1 MNPETRNLVAAI
13 SLSMTVLI
21 GYQLFFVEPNQV
33 NQDQSQQQETIKNSD
48 NSPNITIP
56 SNGNGG
62 ALNSD
67 NIEKIETKLVPRVS
81 LMSKEVLGS
90 ISLRGAKIDD
100 VTLTQYKEKLD
111 KDSKLIKLLKKSN
124 NSGSY
129 FIQFG
134 WMLAPNS
141 NPIKVP
147 DNKTIWKSSKQIL
160 TPDDDITLSWDNGEG
175 VKFFQDIS
183 IDNTFM
189 FTVNQRVVNNT
200 KKVVSLHPYGL
211 ISRNG
216 EPETTKFFV
225 LHEGPLGVFNSALED
240 GYSYEDLISAEEDGK
255 RLKDKDIKIN
265 TTEAGGWTGF
275 TDKYWLTALIPNQ
288 NENVDFRYKY
298 FPKSDIFQTDYYGSK
313 IEIKPN
319 SKAEILSRAFA
330 GAKRLV
336 LLDDYEEKFNI
347 KYFDKAIDFGW
358 FYFLTKPFFYALSWA
373 NDYLGN
379 FGLAILA
386 VTVLVKLVFFP
397 LANKSYKS
405 MAKMRNLAPEIK
417 KLRERV
423 GDDRQKLNQEMMN
436 LYKKEKVNPAAGCL
450 PILVQ
455 IPVFFALYKVLFVS
469 IEMRQTPFFGWI
481 KDLSVADPTSI
492 LNLFGL
498 LPYSTSML
506 PDFLNLGVWPLLMG
520 VTMFLQ
526 QRLNPTPPDP
536 IQAKIF
542 AWMPVA
548 FTFLLATFP
557 AGLVIYWTWNNLL
570 SICQQWL
577 IMNGM
582 KKKTK

>member
-13 SLSMTVLI
+13 SLSMAVLI
-21 GYQLFFVEPNQV
+21 GYQLLFVDPKKDQIIQENIV
-33 NQDQSQQQETIKNSD
+33 NNLSD
-48 NSPNITIP
+48 NSNIPIP
-56 SNGNGG
+56 SND
-62 ALNSD
+62 NSLTVTSED
-67 NIEKIETKLVPRVS
+67 GKTENFKNVPRVLLNS
-81 LMSKEVLGS
+81 NETSGS
-90 ISLRGAKIDD
+90 ISLKGARIDD
-100 VTLTQYKEKLD
+100 ITLTQYRETLD
-111 KDSKLIKLLKKSN
+111 ADSSLINLLLKSN
-124 NSGSY
+124 EKNPY
-129 FIQFG
+129 FIEHG
-134 WMLAPNS
+134 WSSPDGL
-141 NPIKVP
+141 KVP
-147 DNKTIWKSSKQIL
+147 NGKTLWKSSKNL
-160 TPDDDITLSWDNGEG
+160 LSPDTSITLSWDNGEG
-175 VKFFQDIS
+175 IIFYQDIS
-183 IDNTFM
+183 VDDTFM
-189 FTVNQRVVNNT
+189 FTINQRVKNNT
-200 KKVVSLHPYGL
+200 NNAVTLYPYGL
-211 ISRNG
+211 IRRTG

-225 LHEGPLGVFNSALED
+225 LHEGPLGVFD
-240 GYSYEDLISAEEDGK
+240 GTLSEKSYEDLADSGQKGINIKPAES
-255 RLKDKDIKIN
+255 
-265 TTEAGGWTGF
+265 GGWTGL
-275 TDKYWLTALIPNQ
+275 TDKYWMTALLPDQ
-288 NENVDFRYKY
+288 NEKYSFTYRYLNSSGGQY
-298 FPKSDIFQTDYYGSK
+298 QTDFLGKAVK
-313 IEIKPN
+313 IQAKSEGN
-319 SKAEILSRAFA
+319 FLSRTFA
-330 GAKRLV
+330 GAKRLA
-336 LLDDYEEKFNI
+336 LFDDYEERFNV
-347 KYFDKAIDFGW
+347 KHFDLAIDFGW

-386 VTVLVKLVFFP
+386 ITVLVKIVFFP

-405 MAKMRNLAPEIK
+405 MAKMRNLSPEIQ

-481 KDLSVADPTSI
+481 KDLSVQDPTSI

-498 LPYSTSML
+498 LPYSTSIF
-506 PDFLNLGVWPLLMG
+506 PDFLNLGIWPLLMG

-582 KKKTK
+582 KKKPK

>member
-13 SLSMTVLI
+13 SLSMAVLI
-21 GYQLFFVEPNQV
+21 GYQLLFVDPKKDQIIQENVV
-33 NQDQSQQQETIKNSD
+33 NNLSD
-48 NSPNITIP
+48 SSNIPIP
-56 SNGNGG
+56 SND
-62 ALNSD
+62 NSLTVTSE
-67 NIEKIETKLVPRVS
+67 NNKTEKFKNVPRVQLNS
-81 LMSKEVLGS
+81 NETSGS
-90 ISLRGAKIDD
+90 ISLKGARIDD
-100 VTLTQYKEKLD
+100 ITLTQYRETLD
-111 KDSKLIKLLKKSN
+111 ADSSLINLLLKSN
-124 NSGSY
+124 EKNPY
-129 FIQFG
+129 FIEHG
-134 WMLAPNS
+134 WSSPDGL
-141 NPIKVP
+141 KVP
-147 DNKTIWKSSKQIL
+147 NGKTLWKSSKNL
-160 TPDDDITLSWDNGEG
+160 LSPDTSITLSWDNGEG
-175 VKFFQDIS
+175 IIFYQDIS
-183 IDNTFM
+183 VDDTFM
-189 FTVNQRVVNNT
+189 FTINQRVKNNT
-200 KKVVSLHPYGL
+200 NNAVTLYPYGL
-211 ISRNG
+211 IRRTG

-225 LHEGPLGVFNSALED
+225 LHEGPLGVFD
-240 GYSYEDLISAEEDGK
+240 GTLSEKSYEDLAESGQK
-255 RLKDKDIKIN
+255 GINIKPA
-265 TTEAGGWTGF
+265 ESGGWTGL
-275 TDKYWLTALIPNQ
+275 TDKYWMTALLPDQ
-288 NENVDFRYKY
+288 NEKYSFTYRYLNSSGGQYQTDFLGKAVKIQ
-298 FPKSDIFQTDYYGSK
+298 PKSEGNF
-313 IEIKPN
+313 
-319 SKAEILSRAFA
+319 LSRTFA
-330 GAKRLV
+330 GAKRLA
-336 LLDDYEEKFNI
+336 LFDDYEERFNV
-347 KYFDKAIDFGW
+347 KHFDLAIDFGW

-386 VTVLVKLVFFP
+386 ITVLVKIVFFP

-405 MAKMRNLAPEIK
+405 MAKMRNLSPEIQ

-481 KDLSVADPTSI
+481 KDLSVQDPTSI

-498 LPYSTSML
+498 LPYSTSIF
-506 PDFLNLGVWPLLMG
+506 PDFLNLGIWPLLMG

-570 SICQQWL
+570 SICQKWL

>member
-13 SLSMTVLI
+13 SLSMAVLI
-21 GYQLFFVEPNQV
+21 GYQLLFVDPKKDQIIQENVV
-33 NQDQSQQQETIKNSD
+33 NNLSD
-48 NSPNITIP
+48 NSNIPIP
-56 SNGNGG
+56 SND
-62 ALNSD
+62 NSLTVTSED
-67 NIEKIETKLVPRVS
+67 GKTENFKNVPRVLLNS
-81 LMSKEVLGS
+81 NETSGS
-90 ISLRGAKIDD
+90 ISLKGARIDD
-100 VTLTQYKEKLD
+100 ITLTQYRETLD
-111 KDSKLIKLLKKSN
+111 ANSSLINLLLKSN
-124 NSGSY
+124 EKNPY
-129 FIQFG
+129 FIEHG
-134 WMLAPNS
+134 WSSPDGL
-141 NPIKVP
+141 KVP
-147 DNKTIWKSSKQIL
+147 NGKTLWKSSKNL
-160 TPDDDITLSWDNGEG
+160 LSPDTSITLSWDNGEG
-175 VKFFQDIS
+175 IIFYQDIS
-183 IDNTFM
+183 VDDTFM
-189 FTVNQRVVNNT
+189 FTINQRVKNNT
-200 KKVVSLHPYGL
+200 NNAVTLYPYGL
-211 ISRNG
+211 IRRTG

-225 LHEGPLGVFNSALED
+225 LHEGPLGVFD
-240 GYSYEDLISAEEDGK
+240 GTLSEKSYEDLAESGQK
-255 RLKDKDIKIN
+255 GINIKPV
-265 TTEAGGWTGF
+265 ESGGWTGL
-275 TDKYWLTALIPNQ
+275 TDKYWMTALLPDQ
-288 NENVDFRYKY
+288 NEKYSFTYRYLNSSGGQY
-298 FPKSDIFQTDYYGSK
+298 QTDFLGKAVK
-313 IEIKPN
+313 IQAKSEGN
-319 SKAEILSRAFA
+319 FLSRTFA
-330 GAKRLV
+330 GAKRLA
-336 LLDDYEEKFNI
+336 LFDDYEERFNV
-347 KYFDKAIDFGW
+347 KHFDLAIDFGW

-386 VTVLVKLVFFP
+386 ITVLVKIVFFP

-405 MAKMRNLAPEIK
+405 MAKMRNLSPEIQ

-481 KDLSVADPTSI
+481 KDLSVQDPTSI

-498 LPYSTSML
+498 LPYSTSIF
-506 PDFLNLGVWPLLMG
+506 PDFLNLGIWPLLMG

-582 KKKTK
+582 KKKSK

>member
-1 MNPETRNLVAAI
+1 MNPETRNLVLAI

-21 GYQLFFVEPNQV
+21 GYQLFFVEPVKV
-33 NQDQSQQQETIKNSD
+33 NKDQYQQENVAKNLNDSSNIPIPSSGNSGVLHSD
-48 NSPNITIP
+48 NDKTIEVK
-56 SNGNGG
+56 S
-62 ALNSD
+62 
-67 NIEKIETKLVPRVS
+67 VPRVS
-81 LMSKEVLGS
+81 LISKEVAGS
-90 ISLRGAKIDD
+90 ISLRGARIDD
-100 VTLTQYKEKLD
+100 ITLTQYRETLD
-111 KDSKLIKLLKKSN
+111 PESSLINLLLKSN
-124 NSGSY
+124 ESNPY
-129 FIQFG
+129 FITFG
-134 WMLAPNS
+134 WSSPDNV
-141 NPIKVP
+141 KVP
-147 DNKTIWKSSKQIL
+147 DGKTLWKSSKGVL
-160 TPDDDITLSWDNGEG
+160 SPDTNVTLSWDNGEG
-175 VKFFQDIS
+175 ITFYQDIS
-183 IDNTFM
+183 IDDTFM
-189 FTVNQRVVNNT
+189 FTVNQRVLNNS
-200 KKVVSLHPYGL
+200 KKSITLYPYGL
-211 ISRNG
+211 IRRTG
-216 EPETTKFFV
+216 EPDTTKFFV
-225 LHEGPLGVFNSALED
+225 LHEGPLGVFD
-240 GYSYEDLISAEEDGK
+240 GTLSEKSYEDLSDAGK
-255 RLKDKDIKIN
+255 KGLNIKP
-265 TTEAGGWTGF
+265 TEAGGWIGL
-275 TDKYWLTALIPNQ
+275 TDKYWMTALLPDQ
-288 NENVDFRYKY
+288 KENYNFTYRHLKSNGGQYQTDFLGTAVKID
-298 FPKSDIFQTDYYGSK
+298 PKSQGEF
-313 IEIKPN
+313 
-319 SKAEILSRAFA
+319 LSRSFA
-330 GAKRLV
+330 GAKRLA
-336 LLDDYEEKFNI
+336 LFDDYEERFNI
-347 KYFDKAIDFGW
+347 KHFDLAIDFGW

-386 VTVLVKLVFFP
+386 ITVAVKLVFFP

-405 MAKMRNLAPEIK
+405 MAKMRNLSPEIK
-417 KLRERV
+417 KLRDRV

-481 KDLSVADPTSI
+481 KDLSVADPTSMF
-492 LNLFGL
+492 NLFGL

-582 KKKTK
+582 KKKAN

>member
-13 SLSMTVLI
+13 SLSMAVLI
-21 GYQLFFVEPNQV
+21 GYQLFFVDIKK
-33 NQDQSQQQETIKNSD
+33 DQYQQEIIAENVGDS
-48 NSPNITIP
+48 SNIPIP
-56 SNGNGG
+56 SNDNSGI
-62 ALNSD
+62 LNTE
-67 NIEKIETKLVPRVS
+67 NTKSTVVTTVPRVS
-81 LMSKEVLGS
+81 VISKEVTGS
-90 ISLRGAKIDD
+90 ISLKGARIDD
-100 VTLTQYKEKLD
+100 VTLSQYRETLD
-111 KDSKLIKLLKKSN
+111 PDSNLIDLLLKSN
-124 NSGSY
+124 ERNPY
-129 FIQFG
+129 FLEFG
-134 WMLAPNS
+134 WSSPDGV
-141 NPIKVP
+141 KVP
-147 DNKTIWKSSKQIL
+147 NGKTLWKASKAIL
-160 TPDDDITLSWDNGEG
+160 SPDSNVTLSWDNGEG
-175 VKFFQDIS
+175 VVFYQDIS
-183 IDNTFM
+183 IDDTFM
-189 FTVNQRVVNNT
+189 FTVNQRVKNNSKNLIT
-200 KKVVSLHPYGL
+200 LYPYGL
-211 ISRNG
+211 IRRTG
-216 EPETTKFFV
+216 EPETTRFFV
-225 LHEGPLGVFNSALED
+225 LHEGPLGVFD
-240 GYSYEDLISAEEDGK
+240 GTLSEKSYEDLEDAGK
-255 RLKDKDIKIN
+255 KGINIKPL
-265 TTEAGGWTGF
+265 EAGGWIGL
-275 TDKYWLTALIPNQ
+275 TDKYWLTALLPDQ
-288 NENVDFRYKY
+288 KE
-298 FPKSDIFQTDYYGSK
+298 IFNFTYRHLNSNGGQYQTDFLGKAIK
-313 IEIKPN
+313 IKSN
-319 SKAEILSRAFA
+319 SQGESLSRAFA
-330 GAKRLV
+330 GAKRLT
-336 LLDDYEEKFNI
+336 LFDDYEERFDI
-347 KYFDKAIDFGW
+347 KHFDLAIDFGW

-386 VTVLVKLVFFP
+386 ITVIVKLVFFP

-405 MAKMRNLAPEIK
+405 MAKMRNLGPEIK

-481 KDLSVADPTSI
+481 KDLSVADPTSMF
-492 LNLFGL
+492 NLFGL

-506 PDFLNLGVWPLLMG
+506 PDFLNLGIWPLLMG

>member
-13 SLSMTVLI
+13 SLSMAVLI
-21 GYQLFFVEPNQV
+21 GYQLFFVDIKK
-33 NQDQSQQQETIKNSD
+33 DQYQQEIIAENVGDS
-48 NSPNITIP
+48 SNIPIP
-56 SNGNGG
+56 SNDNSGI
-62 ALNSD
+62 LNTE
-67 NIEKIETKLVPRVS
+67 NTKSTVVTTVPRVS
-81 LMSKEVLGS
+81 VISKEVTGS
-90 ISLRGAKIDD
+90 ISLKGARIDD
-100 VTLTQYKEKLD
+100 VTLSQYRETLD
-111 KDSKLIKLLKKSN
+111 PDSNLIDLLLKSN
-124 NSGSY
+124 ERNPY
-129 FIQFG
+129 FLEFG
-134 WMLAPNS
+134 WSSPDGV
-141 NPIKVP
+141 KVP
-147 DNKTIWKSSKQIL
+147 NGKTLWKASKEIL
-160 TPDDDITLSWDNGEG
+160 SPDSNVTLSWDNGEG
-175 VKFFQDIS
+175 VVFYQDIS
-183 IDNTFM
+183 IDDTFM
-189 FTVNQRVVNNT
+189 FTVNQRVKNNSKNLIT
-200 KKVVSLHPYGL
+200 LYPYGL
-211 ISRNG
+211 IRRTG
-216 EPETTKFFV
+216 EPETTRFFV
-225 LHEGPLGVFNSALED
+225 LHEGPLGVFD
-240 GYSYEDLISAEEDGK
+240 GTLTEKSYEDLEDAGK
-255 RLKDKDIKIN
+255 KGINIKPL
-265 TTEAGGWTGF
+265 EAGGWIGL
-275 TDKYWLTALIPNQ
+275 TDKYWLTALLPDQ
-288 NENVDFRYKY
+288 KE
-298 FPKSDIFQTDYYGSK
+298 IFNFTYRHLNSSGGQYQTDFLGKAIK
-313 IEIKPN
+313 IQSN
-319 SKAEILSRAFA
+319 SQGEFLSRAFA
-330 GAKRLV
+330 GAKRLT
-336 LLDDYEEKFNI
+336 LFDDYEERFNI
-347 KYFDKAIDFGW
+347 KHFDLAIDFGW

-386 VTVLVKLVFFP
+386 ITVLVKLVFFP

>member
-13 SLSMTVLI
+13 SLSMAVLI
-21 GYQLFFVEPNQV
+21 GYQLLFVDPKKDQIIQENVV
-33 NQDQSQQQETIKNSD
+33 NNLSD
-48 NSPNITIP
+48 SSNIPIP
-56 SNGNGG
+56 SND
-62 ALNSD
+62 NSLTVTSE
-67 NIEKIETKLVPRVS
+67 NNKTEKFKNVPRVQLNS
-81 LMSKEVLGS
+81 NETSGS
-90 ISLRGAKIDD
+90 ISLKGARIDD
-100 VTLTQYKEKLD
+100 ITLTQYRETLD
-111 KDSKLIKLLKKSN
+111 ADSSLINLLLKSN
-124 NSGSY
+124 EKNPY
-129 FIQFG
+129 FIEHG
-134 WMLAPNS
+134 WSSPDGL
-141 NPIKVP
+141 KVP
-147 DNKTIWKSSKQIL
+147 NGKTLWKSSKNL
-160 TPDDDITLSWDNGEG
+160 LSPDTSITLSWDNGEG
-175 VKFFQDIS
+175 IIFYQDIS
-183 IDNTFM
+183 VDDTFM
-189 FTVNQRVVNNT
+189 FTINQRVKNNT
-200 KKVVSLHPYGL
+200 NNAVTLYPYGL
-211 ISRNG
+211 IRRTG

-225 LHEGPLGVFNSALED
+225 LHEGPLGVFD
-240 GYSYEDLISAEEDGK
+240 GTLSEKSYEDLADSGQKGIN
-255 RLKDKDIKIN
+255 IKP
-265 TTEAGGWTGF
+265 TESGGWTGL
-275 TDKYWLTALIPNQ
+275 TDKYWMTALLPDQ
-288 NENVDFRYKY
+288 NEKYSFTYRYLNSSGGQYQTDFLGKAVKIQ
-298 FPKSDIFQTDYYGSK
+298 PKSEGNF
-313 IEIKPN
+313 
-319 SKAEILSRAFA
+319 LSRTFA
-330 GAKRLV
+330 GAKRLA
-336 LLDDYEEKFNI
+336 LFDDYEERFNV
-347 KYFDKAIDFGW
+347 KHFDLAIDFGW

-386 VTVLVKLVFFP
+386 ITVLVKIVFFP

-405 MAKMRNLAPEIK
+405 MAKMRNLSPEIQ

-481 KDLSVADPTSI
+481 KDLSVQDPTSI

-498 LPYSTSML
+498 LPYSTSIF
-506 PDFLNLGVWPLLMG
+506 PDFLNLGIWPLLMG

-582 KKKTK
+582 KKKPK

>member
-13 SLSMTVLI
+13 SLSMAVLI
-21 GYQLFFVEPNQV
+21 GYQLFFVDIKK
-33 NQDQSQQQETIKNSD
+33 DQYQQEIIAENVGDS
-48 NSPNITIP
+48 SNIPIP
-56 SNGNGG
+56 SNDNSGI
-62 ALNSD
+62 LNTE
-67 NIEKIETKLVPRVS
+67 NTKSTVVTTVPRVS
-81 LMSKEVLGS
+81 VISKEVTGS
-90 ISLRGAKIDD
+90 ISLKGARIDD
-100 VTLTQYKEKLD
+100 VTLSQYRETLD
-111 KDSKLIKLLKKSN
+111 PDSNLIDLLLKSN
-124 NSGSY
+124 ERNPY
-129 FIQFG
+129 FLEFG
-134 WMLAPNS
+134 WSSPDGV
-141 NPIKVP
+141 KVP
-147 DNKTIWKSSKQIL
+147 NGKTLWKASKAIL
-160 TPDDDITLSWDNGEG
+160 SPDSNVTLSWDNGEG
-175 VKFFQDIS
+175 VVFYQDIS
-183 IDNTFM
+183 IDDTFM
-189 FTVNQRVVNNT
+189 FTVNQRVKNNS
-200 KKVVSLHPYGL
+200 KKLVTLYPYGL
-211 ISRNG
+211 IRRTG
-216 EPETTKFFV
+216 EPDTTRFFV
-225 LHEGPLGVFNSALED
+225 LHEGPLGVFD
-240 GYSYEDLISAEEDGK
+240 GTLSEKSYEDLEDAGK
-255 RLKDKDIKIN
+255 KGINIKPL
-265 TTEAGGWTGF
+265 EAGGWIGL
-275 TDKYWLTALIPNQ
+275 TDKYWLTALLPDQ
-288 NENVDFRYKY
+288 KE
-298 FPKSDIFQTDYYGSK
+298 IFNFTYRHLNSNGGQYQTDFLGKAIK
-313 IEIKPN
+313 IKSN
-319 SKAEILSRAFA
+319 SQGESLSRAFA
-330 GAKRLV
+330 GAKRLT
-336 LLDDYEEKFNI
+336 LFDDYEERFDI
-347 KYFDKAIDFGW
+347 KHFDLAIDFGW

-386 VTVLVKLVFFP
+386 ITVIVKLVFFP

-405 MAKMRNLAPEIK
+405 MAKMRNLGPEIK

-481 KDLSVADPTSI
+481 KDLSVADPTSMF
-492 LNLFGL
+492 NLFGL

-506 PDFLNLGVWPLLMG
+506 PDFLNLGIWPLLMG

>member
-13 SLSMTVLI
+13 SLSMAVLI
-21 GYQLFFVEPNQV
+21 GYQLLFVDPKKDQV
-33 NQDQSQQQETIKNSD
+33 IQENVVNNLSD
-48 NSPNITIP
+48 NSNIPIP
-56 SNGNGG
+56 SND
-62 ALNSD
+62 NSLTVTSED
-67 NIEKIETKLVPRVS
+67 GKTENFKNVPRVLLNS
-81 LMSKEVLGS
+81 NETSGS
-90 ISLRGAKIDD
+90 ISLKGARIDD
-100 VTLTQYKEKLD
+100 ITLTQYRETLD
-111 KDSKLIKLLKKSN
+111 ADSSLINLLLKSN
-124 NSGSY
+124 EKNPY
-129 FIQFG
+129 FIEHG
-134 WMLAPNS
+134 WSSPDGL
-141 NPIKVP
+141 KVP
-147 DNKTIWKSSKQIL
+147 NGKTLWKSSKNL
-160 TPDDDITLSWDNGEG
+160 LSPDTSITLSWDNGEG
-175 VKFFQDIS
+175 IIFYQDIS
-183 IDNTFM
+183 VDDTFM
-189 FTVNQRVVNNT
+189 FTINQRVKNNT
-200 KKVVSLHPYGL
+200 NNAVTLYPYGL
-211 ISRNG
+211 IRRTG

-225 LHEGPLGVFNSALED
+225 LHEGPLGVFD
-240 GYSYEDLISAEEDGK
+240 GTLSEKSYEDLAESGQK
-255 RLKDKDIKIN
+255 GINIKPV
-265 TTEAGGWTGF
+265 ESGGWTGL
-275 TDKYWLTALIPNQ
+275 TDKYWMTALLPDQ
-288 NENVDFRYKY
+288 NEKYSFTYRYLNSSGGQY
-298 FPKSDIFQTDYYGSK
+298 QTDFLGKAVK
-313 IEIKPN
+313 IQAKSEGN
-319 SKAEILSRAFA
+319 FLSRTFA
-330 GAKRLV
+330 GAKRLA
-336 LLDDYEEKFNI
+336 LFDDYEERFNV
-347 KYFDKAIDFGW
+347 KHFDLAIDFGW

-386 VTVLVKLVFFP
+386 ITVLVKIVFFP

-405 MAKMRNLAPEIK
+405 MAKMRNLSPEIQ

-481 KDLSVADPTSI
+481 KDLSVQDPTSI

-498 LPYSTSML
+498 LPYSTSIF
-506 PDFLNLGVWPLLMG
+506 PDFLNLGIWPLLMG

-582 KKKTK
+582 KKKPK

>member
-13 SLSMTVLI
+13 SLSMAVLI
-21 GYQLFFVEPNQV
+21 GYQLLFVDPKK
-33 NQDQSQQQETIKNSD
+33 DQSIQENVVNNLSD
-48 NSPNITIP
+48 NSNIPIP
-56 SNGNGG
+56 SND
-62 ALNSD
+62 NSLTVTSEND
-67 NIEKIETKLVPRVS
+67 KTEKIKNVPRVLLNS
-81 LMSKEVLGS
+81 NETSGS
-90 ISLRGAKIDD
+90 ISLKGARIDD
-100 VTLTQYKEKLD
+100 ITLTQYRETLD
-111 KDSKLIKLLKKSN
+111 ADSSLINLLLKSN
-124 NSGSY
+124 EKNPY
-129 FIQFG
+129 FIEHG
-134 WMLAPNS
+134 WSSPDGL
-141 NPIKVP
+141 KVP
-147 DNKTIWKSSKQIL
+147 NGKTLWKSSKNL
-160 TPDDDITLSWDNGEG
+160 LSPDTSITLSWDNGEG
-175 VKFFQDIS
+175 IIFYQDIS
-183 IDNTFM
+183 VDDTFM
-189 FTVNQRVVNNT
+189 FTINQRVKNNT
-200 KKVVSLHPYGL
+200 NNAITLYPYGL
-211 ISRNG
+211 IRRTG

-225 LHEGPLGVFNSALED
+225 LHEGPLGVFD
-240 GYSYEDLISAEEDGK
+240 GTLSEKSYEDLAESGQK
-255 RLKDKDIKIN
+255 GINIKPA
-265 TTEAGGWTGF
+265 ESGGWTGL
-275 TDKYWLTALIPNQ
+275 TDKYWMTALLPDQ
-288 NENVDFRYKY
+288 NEKYSFTYRYLNSSGGQYQTDFLGKAVKIQ
-298 FPKSDIFQTDYYGSK
+298 PKSEGNF
-313 IEIKPN
+313 
-319 SKAEILSRAFA
+319 LSRTFA
-330 GAKRLV
+330 GAKRLA
-336 LLDDYEEKFNI
+336 LFDDYEERFNV
-347 KYFDKAIDFGW
+347 KHFDLAIDFGW

-386 VTVLVKLVFFP
+386 ITVLVKIVFFP

-405 MAKMRNLAPEIK
+405 MAKMRNLSPEIQ

-481 KDLSVADPTSI
+481 KDLSVQDPTSI

-498 LPYSTSML
+498 LPYSTSIF
-506 PDFLNLGVWPLLMG
+506 PDFLNLGIWPLLMG

-582 KKKTK
+582 KKKSK

>member
-13 SLSMTVLI
+13 SLSMAVLI
-21 GYQLFFVEPNQV
+21 GYQLLFVDPKKDQIIQENVV
-33 NQDQSQQQETIKNSD
+33 NNLSD
-48 NSPNITIP
+48 NSNIPIP
-56 SNGNGG
+56 SND
-62 ALNSD
+62 NSLTVTSED
-67 NIEKIETKLVPRVS
+67 DKTENFKNVPRVLLNS
-81 LMSKEVLGS
+81 NETSGS
-90 ISLRGAKIDD
+90 ISLKGARIDD
-100 VTLTQYKEKLD
+100 ITLTQYRETLD
-111 KDSKLIKLLKKSN
+111 ADSSLINLLLKSN
-124 NSGSY
+124 EKNPY
-129 FIQFG
+129 FIEHG
-134 WMLAPNS
+134 WSSPDGL
-141 NPIKVP
+141 KVP
-147 DNKTIWKSSKQIL
+147 NGKTLWKSSKNL
-160 TPDDDITLSWDNGEG
+160 LSPDTSITLSWDNGEG
-175 VKFFQDIS
+175 IIFYQDIS
-183 IDNTFM
+183 VDDTFM
-189 FTVNQRVVNNT
+189 FTINQRVKNNT
-200 KKVVSLHPYGL
+200 NNAVTLYPYGL
-211 ISRNG
+211 IRRTG

-225 LHEGPLGVFNSALED
+225 LHEGPLGVFD
-240 GYSYEDLISAEEDGK
+240 GTLSEKSYEDLAESGQK
-255 RLKDKDIKIN
+255 GINIKPA
-265 TTEAGGWTGF
+265 ESGGWTGL
-275 TDKYWLTALIPNQ
+275 TDKYWMTALLPDQ
-288 NENVDFRYKY
+288 NEKYSFTYRYLNSSGGQYQTDFLGKAVKIQ
-298 FPKSDIFQTDYYGSK
+298 PKSEGNF
-313 IEIKPN
+313 
-319 SKAEILSRAFA
+319 LSRTFA
-330 GAKRLV
+330 GAKRLA
-336 LLDDYEEKFNI
+336 LFDDYEERFNV
-347 KYFDKAIDFGW
+347 KHFDLAIDFGW

-386 VTVLVKLVFFP
+386 ITVLVKIVFFP

-405 MAKMRNLAPEIK
+405 MAKMRNLSPEIQ

-481 KDLSVADPTSI
+481 KDLSVQDPTSI

-498 LPYSTSML
+498 LPYSTSIF
-506 PDFLNLGVWPLLMG
+506 PDFLNLGIWPLLMG

-582 KKKTK
+582 KKKPK

>member
-13 SLSMTVLI
+13 SLSMAVLI
-21 GYQLFFVEPNQV
+21 GYQLFFVDIKK
-33 NQDQSQQQETIKNSD
+33 DQYQQEIIAENVGDS
-48 NSPNITIP
+48 SNIPIP
-56 SNGNGG
+56 SNDNSGI
-62 ALNSD
+62 LNTE
-67 NIEKIETKLVPRVS
+67 NTKSTVVTTVPRVS
-81 LMSKEVLGS
+81 VISKEVTGS
-90 ISLRGAKIDD
+90 ISLKGARIDD
-100 VTLTQYKEKLD
+100 VTLSQYRETLD
-111 KDSKLIKLLKKSN
+111 PDSNLIDLLLKSN
-124 NSGSY
+124 ERNPY
-129 FIQFG
+129 FLEFG
-134 WMLAPNS
+134 WSSPDGV
-141 NPIKVP
+141 KVP
-147 DNKTIWKSSKQIL
+147 NGKTLWKASKAIL
-160 TPDDDITLSWDNGEG
+160 SPDSNVTLSWDNGEG
-175 VKFFQDIS
+175 VVFYQDIS
-183 IDNTFM
+183 IDDTFM
-189 FTVNQRVVNNT
+189 FTVNQRVKNNS
-200 KKVVSLHPYGL
+200 KKLVTLYPYGL
-211 ISRNG
+211 IRRTG
-216 EPETTKFFV
+216 EPETTRFFV
-225 LHEGPLGVFNSALED
+225 LHEGPLGVFD
-240 GYSYEDLISAEEDGK
+240 GTLSEKSYEDLEDAGK
-255 RLKDKDIKIN
+255 KGINIKPL
-265 TTEAGGWTGF
+265 EAGGWIGL
-275 TDKYWLTALIPNQ
+275 TDKYWLTALLPDQ
-288 NENVDFRYKY
+288 KE
-298 FPKSDIFQTDYYGSK
+298 IFNFTYRHLNSNGGQYQTDFLGKAIK
-313 IEIKPN
+313 IKSN
-319 SKAEILSRAFA
+319 SQGESLSRAFA
-330 GAKRLV
+330 GAKRLT
-336 LLDDYEEKFNI
+336 LFDDYEERFDI
-347 KYFDKAIDFGW
+347 KHFDLAIDFGW

-386 VTVLVKLVFFP
+386 ITVIVKLVFFP

-405 MAKMRNLAPEIK
+405 MAKMRNLGPEIK

-481 KDLSVADPTSI
+481 KDLSVADPTSMF
-492 LNLFGL
+492 NLFGL

>member
-13 SLSMTVLI
+13 SLSMAVLI
-21 GYQLFFVEPNQV
+21 GYQLLFVDPKKDQIKQENVV
-33 NQDQSQQQETIKNSD
+33 NNLSD
-48 NSPNITIP
+48 NSNIPIP
-56 SNGNGG
+56 SNDKSVIVTGDDGNIKKFK
-62 ALNSD
+62 A
-67 NIEKIETKLVPRVS
+67 VPRVQLNS
-81 LMSKEVLGS
+81 NESSGS
-90 ISLRGAKIDD
+90 ISLRGARIDD
-100 VTLTQYKEKLD
+100 ITLTQYRETLD
-111 KDSKLIKLLKKSN
+111 PDSSLISLLLKSN
-124 NSGSY
+124 EKTPY
-129 FIQFG
+129 FIEHG
-134 WMLAPNS
+134 WSSPDG
-141 NPIKVP
+141 IKVP
-147 DNKTIWKSSKQIL
+147 NGKTLWKSSKSQL
-160 TPDDDITLSWDNGEG
+160 SPDTSVTLSWDNGEG
-175 VKFFQDIS
+175 IIFYQDIS
-183 IDNTFM
+183 VDDTFM
-189 FTVNQRVVNNT
+189 FTVNQRVKNKT
-200 KKVVSLHPYGL
+200 KDVITLYPYGL
-211 ISRNG
+211 IRRTG

-225 LHEGPLGVFNSALED
+225 LHEGPLGVFD
-240 GYSYEDLISAEEDGK
+240 GTLSEKSYEDLFESGK
-255 RLKDKDIKIN
+255 KGINIKP
-265 TTEAGGWTGF
+265 TENGGWTGL
-275 TDKYWLTALIPNQ
+275 TDKYWMTALLPDQ
-288 NENVDFRYKY
+288 NKKYSFTYRYLNSSGGQY
-298 FPKSDIFQTDYYGSK
+298 QTDFLGNAVK
-313 IEIKPN
+313 IEPN
-319 SKAEILSRAFA
+319 AEGDFLSRSFA
-330 GAKRLV
+330 GAKRLA
-336 LLDDYEEKFNI
+336 LFDDYEERFNI
-347 KYFDKAIDFGW
+347 KHFDLAIDFGW

-386 VTVLVKLVFFP
+386 ITVLVKLLFFP

-405 MAKMRNLAPEIK
+405 MAKMRNLSPEIQ

-481 KDLSVADPTSI
+481 KDLSVQDPTSV

-498 LPYSTSML
+498 LPYSTSIF

-557 AGLVIYWTWNNLL
+557 AGLVIYWSWNNLL

>member
-13 SLSMTVLI
+13 SLSMAVLI
-21 GYQLFFVEPNQV
+21 GYQLFFVDIKK
-33 NQDQSQQQETIKNSD
+33 DQYQQEIIAENVGDS
-48 NSPNITIP
+48 SNIPIP
-56 SNGNGG
+56 SNDNSGI
-62 ALNSD
+62 LNTE
-67 NIEKIETKLVPRVS
+67 NTKSTVVTTVPRVS
-81 LMSKEVLGS
+81 VISKEVTGS
-90 ISLRGAKIDD
+90 ISLKGARIDD
-100 VTLTQYKEKLD
+100 VTLSQYRETLD
-111 KDSKLIKLLKKSN
+111 SDSNLIDLLLKSN
-124 NSGSY
+124 ERNPY
-129 FIQFG
+129 FIEFG
-134 WMLAPNS
+134 WSSPDG
-141 NPIKVP
+141 IKVP
-147 DNKTIWKSSKQIL
+147 NGKTLWKSSKAIL
-160 TPDDDITLSWDNGEG
+160 SPDSNVTLSWDNGEG
-175 VKFFQDIS
+175 VVFYQDIS
-183 IDNTFM
+183 IDDTFM
-189 FTVNQRVVNNT
+189 FTVNQRVKNNSKNLIT
-200 KKVVSLHPYGL
+200 LYPYGL
-211 ISRNG
+211 IRRTG
-216 EPETTKFFV
+216 EPETTRFFV
-225 LHEGPLGVFNSALED
+225 LHEGPLGVFD
-240 GYSYEDLISAEEDGK
+240 GTLSEKSYEDLEDAGK
-255 RLKDKDIKIN
+255 KGINIKPL
-265 TTEAGGWTGF
+265 EAGGWIGL
-275 TDKYWLTALIPNQ
+275 TDKYWLTALLPDQ
-288 NENVDFRYKY
+288 KE
-298 FPKSDIFQTDYYGSK
+298 IFNFTYRHLNSNGGQYQTDFLGKAIK
-313 IEIKPN
+313 IKSN
-319 SKAEILSRAFA
+319 SQGESLSRAFA
-330 GAKRLV
+330 GAKRLT
-336 LLDDYEEKFNI
+336 LFDDYEERFDI
-347 KYFDKAIDFGW
+347 KHFDLAIDFGW

-386 VTVLVKLVFFP
+386 ITVIVKLVFFP

-405 MAKMRNLAPEIK
+405 MAKMRNLGPEIK

-481 KDLSVADPTSI
+481 KDLSVADPTSMF
-492 LNLFGL
+492 NLFGL

-577 IMNGM
+577 IMNSM

>member
-13 SLSMTVLI
+13 SLSMAVLI
-21 GYQLFFVEPNQV
+21 GYQLLFVDPKKDQIIQENVV
-33 NQDQSQQQETIKNSD
+33 NNLSD
-48 NSPNITIP
+48 NSNIPIP
-56 SNGNGG
+56 SND
-62 ALNSD
+62 NSLTVTSED
-67 NIEKIETKLVPRVS
+67 GKTENFKNVPRVLLNS
-81 LMSKEVLGS
+81 NETSGS
-90 ISLRGAKIDD
+90 ISLKGARIDD
-100 VTLTQYKEKLD
+100 ITLTQYRETLD
-111 KDSKLIKLLKKSN
+111 ADSSLINLLLKSN
-124 NSGSY
+124 EKNPY
-129 FIQFG
+129 FIEHG
-134 WMLAPNS
+134 WSSPDGL
-141 NPIKVP
+141 KVP
-147 DNKTIWKSSKQIL
+147 NGKTLWKSSKNL
-160 TPDDDITLSWDNGEG
+160 LSPDTSITLSWDNGEG
-175 VKFFQDIS
+175 IIFYQDIS
-183 IDNTFM
+183 VDDTFM
-189 FTVNQRVVNNT
+189 FTINQRVKNNT
-200 KKVVSLHPYGL
+200 NNAVTLYPYGL
-211 ISRNG
+211 IRRTG

-225 LHEGPLGVFNSALED
+225 LHEGPLGVFD
-240 GYSYEDLISAEEDGK
+240 GTLSEKSYEDLAESGQK
-255 RLKDKDIKIN
+255 GINIKPV
-265 TTEAGGWTGF
+265 ESGGWTGL
-275 TDKYWLTALIPNQ
+275 TDKYWMTALLPDQ
-288 NENVDFRYKY
+288 NEKYSFTYRYLNSSGGQY
-298 FPKSDIFQTDYYGSK
+298 QTDFLGKAVK
-313 IEIKPN
+313 IQAKSEGN
-319 SKAEILSRAFA
+319 FLSRTFA
-330 GAKRLV
+330 GAKRLA
-336 LLDDYEEKFNI
+336 LFDDYEERFNV
-347 KYFDKAIDFGW
+347 KHFDLAIDFGW

-386 VTVLVKLVFFP
+386 ITVLVKIVFFP

-405 MAKMRNLAPEIK
+405 MAKMRNLSPEIQ

-481 KDLSVADPTSI
+481 KDLSVQDPTSI

-498 LPYSTSML
+498 LPYSTSIF
-506 PDFLNLGVWPLLMG
+506 PDFLNLGIWPLLMG

-582 KKKTK
+582 KKKPK

>member
-13 SLSMTVLI
+13 SLSMAVLI
-21 GYQLFFVEPNQV
+21 GYQLLFVDPKKDQIIQENVV
-33 NQDQSQQQETIKNSD
+33 NNLSD
-48 NSPNITIP
+48 NSNIPIP
-56 SNGNGG
+56 SND
-62 ALNSD
+62 NSLTVTSED
-67 NIEKIETKLVPRVS
+67 SKTENFKNVPRVLLNS
-81 LMSKEVLGS
+81 NETSGS
-90 ISLRGAKIDD
+90 ISLKGARIDD
-100 VTLTQYKEKLD
+100 ITLTQYRETLD
-111 KDSKLIKLLKKSN
+111 ANSSLINLLLKSN
-124 NSGSY
+124 EKNPY
-129 FIQFG
+129 FIEHG
-134 WMLAPNS
+134 WSSPDGL
-141 NPIKVP
+141 KVP
-147 DNKTIWKSSKQIL
+147 NGKTLWKSSINL
-160 TPDDDITLSWDNGEG
+160 LSPDTSITLSWNNGEG
-175 VKFFQDIS
+175 IIFYQDIS
-183 IDNTFM
+183 VDDTFM
-189 FTVNQRVVNNT
+189 FTINQRVKNNT
-200 KKVVSLHPYGL
+200 NNAVTLYPYGL
-211 ISRNG
+211 IRRTG

-225 LHEGPLGVFNSALED
+225 LHEGPLGVFD
-240 GYSYEDLISAEEDGK
+240 GTLSEKSYEDLAESGQK
-255 RLKDKDIKIN
+255 GINIKP
-265 TTEAGGWTGF
+265 TESGGWTGL
-275 TDKYWLTALIPNQ
+275 TDKYWMTALLPDQ
-288 NENVDFRYKY
+288 NEKYSFTYRYLNSSGGQY
-298 FPKSDIFQTDYYGSK
+298 QTDFLGKAVK
-313 IEIKPN
+313 IQAKSEGN
-319 SKAEILSRAFA
+319 FLSRTFA
-330 GAKRLV
+330 GAKRLA
-336 LLDDYEEKFNI
+336 LFDDYEERFNV
-347 KYFDKAIDFGW
+347 KHFDLAIDFGW

-386 VTVLVKLVFFP
+386 ITVLVKIVFFP

-405 MAKMRNLAPEIK
+405 MAKMRNLSPEIQ

-481 KDLSVADPTSI
+481 KDLSVQDPTSI

-498 LPYSTSML
+498 LPYSTSIF
-506 PDFLNLGVWPLLMG
+506 PDFLNLGIWPLLMG

-582 KKKTK
+582 KKKPK

>member
-13 SLSMTVLI
+13 SLSMAVLI
-21 GYQLFFVEPNQV
+21 GYQLLFVDPKKDQIIQENVV
-33 NQDQSQQQETIKNSD
+33 NNLSD
-48 NSPNITIP
+48 SSNIPIP
-56 SNGNGG
+56 SND
-62 ALNSD
+62 NSLTVTSE
-67 NIEKIETKLVPRVS
+67 NNKTEKFKNVPRVQLNS
-81 LMSKEVLGS
+81 NETSGS
-90 ISLRGAKIDD
+90 ISLKGARIDD
-100 VTLTQYKEKLD
+100 ITLTQYRETLD
-111 KDSKLIKLLKKSN
+111 ADSSLINLLLKSN
-124 NSGSY
+124 EKNPY
-129 FIQFG
+129 FIEHG
-134 WMLAPNS
+134 WSSPDGL
-141 NPIKVP
+141 KVP
-147 DNKTIWKSSKQIL
+147 NGKTLWKSSKNL
-160 TPDDDITLSWDNGEG
+160 LSPDTSITLSWDNGEG
-175 VKFFQDIS
+175 IIFYQDIS
-183 IDNTFM
+183 VDDTFM
-189 FTVNQRVVNNT
+189 FTINQRVKNNT
-200 KKVVSLHPYGL
+200 NNAVTLYPYGL
-211 ISRNG
+211 IRRTG

-225 LHEGPLGVFNSALED
+225 LHEGPLGVFD
-240 GYSYEDLISAEEDGK
+240 GTLSEKSYEDLAESGQK
-255 RLKDKDIKIN
+255 GINIKPA
-265 TTEAGGWTGF
+265 ESGGWTGL
-275 TDKYWLTALIPNQ
+275 TDKYWMTALLPDQ
-288 NENVDFRYKY
+288 NEKYSFTYRYLNSSGGQYQTDFLGKAVKIQ
-298 FPKSDIFQTDYYGSK
+298 PKSEGNF
-313 IEIKPN
+313 
-319 SKAEILSRAFA
+319 LSRTFA
-330 GAKRLV
+330 GAKRLA
-336 LLDDYEEKFNI
+336 LFDDYEERFNV
-347 KYFDKAIDFGW
+347 KHFDLAIDFGW

-386 VTVLVKLVFFP
+386 ITVLVKIVFFP

-405 MAKMRNLAPEIK
+405 MAKMRNLSPEIQ

-455 IPVFFALYKVLFVS
+455 IPVFIALYKVLFVS

-481 KDLSVADPTSI
+481 KDLSVQDPTSI

-498 LPYSTSML
+498 LPYSTSIF
-506 PDFLNLGVWPLLMG
+506 PDFLNLGIWPLLMG

-582 KKKTK
+582 KKKPK